1 MEINKFQTPYV
12 VREECV
18 VVIDVLRA
26 FTTASFAF
34 SSGASRIIPVSTAQ
48 EAFEL
53 RKYFQKCLLI
63 GAQNGEHI
71 PGFDLGNSAYEMKQ
85 LDLKGYTLIQ
95 RTTAGTQGIVRSL
108 NSKKLLIASF
118 TVAEATLKRI
128 LQLNPS
134 KVSFVIT
141 GSKNGDEDL
150 ALAEYL
156 ESKIHTKGTIDP
168 SPFFQKVISSPKGKF
183 FSSFADTRF
192 PPAELHSAIALDI
205 FPFAMELFKEKKFAA
220 IYPVDEYGVVIAP

>member
-1 MEINKFQTPYV
+1 MHIDKLQTPDV
-12 VREECV
+12 VCEECV

-34 SSGASRIIPVSTAQ
+34 SSGANRIIPVSTAKD
-48 EAFEL
+48 AFAL
-53 RKYFQKCLLI
+53 RNRFHKCLLM

-71 PGFDLGNSAYEMKQ
+71 PGFDLGNSAHEIQQ
-85 LDLKGYTLIQ
+85 LNLKGYTLIQ

-108 NSKKLLIASF
+108 SSKKILISSF

-141 GSKNGDEDL
+141 GSKNGDEDF

-156 ESKIHTKGTIDP
+156 ESKIRKKGKVDP
-168 SPFFQKVISSPKGKF
+168 SPFFQKVISSPKGRF
-183 FSSFADTRF
+183 FSSFIDPRF
-192 PPAELHSAIALDI
+192 PPSELHSALAIDI
-205 FPFAMELFKEKKFAA
+205 FPFAMEIFKEKEFSA
-220 IYPVDEYGVVIAP
+220 IYPVNEFGTVLV